1 MLYSTLCAPLS
12 SATAQ
17 TILSNKTPTRLQP
30 SPPPSSVCFPPTVL
44 PPPELGCGKRLAP
57 SAEVFGARGQAK
69 HWFCGAVFV
78 EETSMWS
85 LGLPSDCE
93 WFWAGLGWPECC
105 DVTGLEGGLVTSR
118 SLASA
123 KAAVWFVT
131 VTKRCTGWILCEC
144 EQYH

>member
-17 TILSNKTPTRLQP
+17 SILSSKTPTRLQP
-30 SPPPSSVCFPPTVL
+30 SPPPSSLCFPPMVL
-44 PPPELGCGKRLAP
+44 PPPELVCGKMLAP
-57 SAEVFGARGQAK
+57 SVEVFGARGQAK

-78 EETSMWS
+78 EETSTWS

-93 WFWAGLGWPECC
+93 RFCAVLGGPEGC
-105 DVTGLEGGLVTSR
+105 DVTGPEGGLVISR

-123 KAAVWFVT
+123 MAAVWFVT
-131 VTKRCTGWILCEC
+131 VTERCAGCITV
-144 EQYH
+144 